1 MKKYI
6 YAIVLSLLLIT
17 GCQASKPVDIV
28 LDNFTDISWT
38 RDGGHDIETISFKSN
53 GHFVYYC
60 SCGNSVNDSDLCEG
74 YTFDEKTQKI
84 TLDYIELTEE
94 AVTQLKIVKLTNNT
108 IEIDFDGE
116 IKTFTKE

>member
-6 YAIVLSLLLIT
+6 YAIVLSLIFIT

-38 RDGGHDIETISFKSN
+38 RDDGHDIETISFKSN
-53 GHFVYYC
+53 GHLVYYC
-60 SCGNSVNDSDLCEG
+60 SCGNPVNDSDLCEG
-74 YTFDEKTQKI
+74 YTFDEKTQEI

-94 AVTQLKIVKLTNNT
+94 AVTQLKIVKLTNDT